1 MFGTWA
7 SYESTR
13 AFVTSSFL
21 WRRRGSDFQTAALAA
36 WQPSNRFHITLRHL
50 RAATI
55 QSSRRHERP
64 SISTGRTTPLS
75 LAILPTR
82 PIRVRPT
89 QSEHSG
95 QRIDACARLSP
106 PRSNSSRDDENH
118 PISVRSPPRK
128 GHPREKMPLSP
139 ANAAA
144 DASPNQGH
152 RGIALRVQSLGT
164 FLQLRP
170 QPTKKRRSPDQ
181 PALSFLSFANA
192 FLALFARGSSRTTSG
207 AVRTCERLFGKARPP
222 WSGNSSRSG
231 RSPTPADACPRP

>member
-1 MFGTWA
+1 MFDTWA

-21 WRRRGSDFQTAALAA
+21 WQRRGSDFQTAALAA

-50 RAATI
+50 RAATM

-75 LAILPTR
+75 LTILPTR

-95 QRIDACARLSP
+95 QRIDACERLSP
-106 PRSNSSRDDENH
+106 PRSNSSRDDENCL
-118 PISVRSPPRK
+118 ISGRSPPRK
-128 GHPREKMPLSP
+128 RHLREKMPLSP

-144 DASPNQGH
+144 DTSPNQGH
-152 RGIALRVQSLGT
+152 RGVAPRVQSPGV
-164 FLQLRP
+164 FLKLRP
-170 QPTKKRRSPDQ
+170 QLIKSAGRLSSLRFRS
-181 PALSFLSFANA
+181 
-192 FLALFARGSSRTTSG
+192 
-207 AVRTCERLFGKARPP
+207 
-222 WSGNSSRSG
+222 
-231 RSPTPADACPRP
+231 

>member
-21 WRRRGSDFQTAALAA
+21 WQRRGSDFQTATLAA

-89 QSEHSG
+89 QSERSG
-95 QRIDACARLSP
+95 QRIDACERLSP

-118 PISVRSPPRK
+118 PIS
-128 GHPREKMPLSP
+128 
-139 ANAAA
+139 
-144 DASPNQGH
+144 
-152 RGIALRVQSLGT
+152 
-164 FLQLRP
+164 
-170 QPTKKRRSPDQ
+170 
-181 PALSFLSFANA
+181 
-192 FLALFARGSSRTTSG
+192 
-207 AVRTCERLFGKARPP
+207 
-222 WSGNSSRSG
+222 G
-231 RSPTPADACPRP
+231 RSPLEKVILAERCHYPQPRPPQTHPPTKATEGSHCASIR

>member
-1 MFGTWA
+1 MFDTWA

-21 WRRRGSDFQTAALAA
+21 WQRRGSDFQTAALAA
-36 WQPSNRFHITLRHL
+36 WQPSNRPHITLRHL

-89 QSEHSG
+89 QSERSG
-95 QRIDACARLSP
+95 QRIDACERLSP

-118 PISVRSPPRK
+118 PISGRSPP
-128 GHPREKMPLSP
+128 
-139 ANAAA
+139 
-144 DASPNQGH
+144 
-152 RGIALRVQSLGT
+152 
-164 FLQLRP
+164 
-170 QPTKKRRSPDQ
+170 
-181 PALSFLSFANA
+181 A
-192 FLALFARGSSRTTSG
+192 FLPRKFAKELGRAGAPERTAPHEQAGCVSNYCAQSSR
-207 AVRTCERLFGKARPP
+207 AVAQI
-222 WSGNSSRSG
+222 
-231 RSPTPADACPRP
+231 PAHAKPYCFNRIRQKYYVFVIL